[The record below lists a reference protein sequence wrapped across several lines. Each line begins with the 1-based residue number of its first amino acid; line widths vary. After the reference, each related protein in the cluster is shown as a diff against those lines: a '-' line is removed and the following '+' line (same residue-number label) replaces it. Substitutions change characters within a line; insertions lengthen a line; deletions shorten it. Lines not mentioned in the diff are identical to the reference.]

1 MPEKVIVSVPETRKA
16 FVVDPARWYNERE
29 KTYRA
34 AQQNAA
40 AEEKPGTMR
49 ILIVDDDRPSL
60 KMTGFLLREEGYTVF
75 TADNGH
81 DALRM
86 IDEKTPDL
94 LILDVMM
101 PGMDGWEVTR
111 QLRRTTN
118 LPIIILS
125 AKGETSD
132 RVFGLD
138 LGADDYLAKPF
149 EPSELLA
156 RVRAVLR
163 RAEAFTFG
171 EPQGQLAIEG
181 FRLDPVNNAV
191 SLSTGRVIE
200 LTPIEFR
207 LLHYLAR
214 NNGRV
219 LTHEQLLS
227 TVWGYDY
234 EGYSNQVAV
243 YIRRLRSKLEPNPDE
258 PRYILTARGV
268 GYRFEASG
276 SSG

>member
-1 MPEKVIVSVPETRKA
+1 
-16 FVVDPARWYNERE
+16 
-29 KTYRA
+29 
-34 AQQNAA
+34 
-40 AEEKPGTMR
+40 
-49 ILIVDDDRPSL
+49 
-60 KMTGFLLREEGYTVF
+60 MTAFLLREEGYTVY
-75 TADNGH
+75 TADNGKE
-81 DALRM
+81 ALRM

-94 LILDVMM
+94 LVLDVMM

-111 QLRRTTN
+111 HLRKTTN
-118 LPIIILS
+118 LPILILS

-171 EPQGQLAIEG
+171 EPQSQLAVEG

-191 SLSTGRVIE
+191 TLPNGRAVE

-207 LLHYLAR
+207 LLHCLMR
-214 NNGRV
+214 NAGRV
-219 LTHEQLLS
+219 LTHETLLS

-243 YIRRLRSKLEPNPDE
+243 YIRRLRSKLEPNPDD
-258 PRYILTARGV
+258 PRTIVTARGL
-268 GYRFEASG
+268 GYKFEVSG
-276 SSG
+276 

>member
-1 MPEKVIVSVPETRKA
+1 
-16 FVVDPARWYNERE
+16 
-29 KTYRA
+29 
-34 AQQNAA
+34 
-40 AEEKPGTMR
+40 MR

-60 KMTGFLLREEGYTVF
+60 KMTAFLLREEGYNVF
-75 TADNGH
+75 TADNGRE
-81 DALRM
+81 ALSM
-86 IDEKTPDL
+86 IDEKAPDL

-111 QLRRTTN
+111 RLRRTTN

-132 RVFGLD
+132 RVFGLE

-149 EPSELLA
+149 EPSELVA

-171 EPQGQLAIEG
+171 EPQGQLTVEG
-181 FRLDPVNNAV
+181 FRLDPVNNTV
-191 SLSTGRVIE
+191 SLPTGKVVE

-207 LLHYLAR
+207 LLHCLLR
-214 NNGRV
+214 NYGQV
-219 LTHEQLLS
+219 LTHEQLVS

-234 EGYSNQVAV
+234 DGYSNQVAV
-243 YIRRLRSKLEPNPDE
+243 YIRRLRSKLEPNPDD
-258 PRYILTARGV
+258 PHFIVTSRGL
-268 GYRFEASG
+268 GYKFEAT
-276 SSG
+276 

>member
-1 MPEKVIVSVPETRKA
+1 
-16 FVVDPARWYNERE
+16 
-29 KTYRA
+29 
-34 AQQNAA
+34 
-40 AEEKPGTMR
+40 MR

-60 KMTGFLLREEGYTVF
+60 KMTGFLLREEGYTVY
-75 TADNGH
+75 TADNGRE
-81 DALRM
+81 ALRM

-94 LILDVMM
+94 LVLDVMM

-111 QLRRTTN
+111 HLRRTTN
-118 LPIIILS
+118 LPILILS
-125 AKGETSD
+125 ARGETSD

-171 EPQGQLAIEG
+171 EPQSQLSVGG
-181 FRLDPVNNAV
+181 FRLDPVNSTVTLPTGKAV
-191 SLSTGRVIE
+191 D

-207 LLHYLAR
+207 LLHCLMR

-243 YIRRLRSKLEPNPDE
+243 YIRRLRSKLEPNVDDPH
-258 PRYILTARGV
+258 YITTARGL
-268 GYRFEASG
+268 GYKFEVAT
-276 SSG
+276 

>member
-1 MPEKVIVSVPETRKA
+1 
-16 FVVDPARWYNERE
+16 
-29 KTYRA
+29 
-34 AQQNAA
+34 
-40 AEEKPGTMR
+40 MR
-49 ILIVDDDRPSL
+49 ILIADDDRPSL
-60 KMTGFLLREEGYTVF
+60 KMTAFLLREEGYTVF
-75 TADNGH
+75 TADNGRE
-81 DALRM
+81 ALRM
-86 IDEKTPDL
+86 IDEKAPDL
-94 LILDVMM
+94 LVLDVMM

-111 QLRRTTN
+111 HLRRTTN
-118 LPIIILS
+118 LPILILS

-171 EPQGQLAIEG
+171 EPQSQLNVGG
-181 FRLDPVNNAV
+181 FRLDPVNSTVTLSSGRAV
-191 SLSTGRVIE
+191 E

-207 LLHYLAR
+207 LLHCLMR
-214 NNGRV
+214 NHGRV

-243 YIRRLRSKLEPNPDE
+243 YIRRLRSKLEPDPED
-258 PRYILTARGV
+258 PQYITTARGL
-268 GYRFEASG
+268 GYKFEVSG
-276 SSG
+276 